1 MRIEPVGVIG
11 AGVMGSGVAQ
21 SLAQTGHRVHLVD
34 LTDEILARARARI
47 RRNLRLQRMLKREGA
62 GLEPEAALERIRFTT
77 DPGSLKEAEYLI
89 ENVVEKW
96 EVKKEVFTLLDSLC
110 PAGCIFA
117 SNTSAIP
124 ISRIASATRRPARV
138 IGVHFMNPVPLKDT
152 VEVIPGALT
161 SPETIDRTKALLK
174 SMNKECI
181 VVNDSP
187 GFVSNRVLML
197 TINEAIFVLQDKL
210 AKAEDVDRVF
220 TSCIGHAMGPLETA
234 DLIGLDTVLLSL
246 EVLYESFHDPKY
258 RPAPLLREM
267 VDAGRYGQKSGEGFF
282 PYTEAGGI
290 RSVRKTDP

>member
-1 MRIEPVGVIG
+1 MRTEPVGVIG

-34 LTDEILARARARI
+34 LAEEILARARARI
-47 RRNLRLQRMLKREGA
+47 RRNLRLQRMLGREGA
-62 GLEPEAALERIRFTT
+62 GLDPEAALERIRFTT
-77 DPGSLKEAEYLI
+77 DPGCLQEAEYLF

-124 ISRIASATRRPARV
+124 ISRIATATRRPARV
-138 IGVHFMNPVPLKDT
+138 IGVHFMNPVPLKNT

-181 VVNDSP
+181 VVHDSP

-197 TINEAIFVLQDKL
+197 TINEAIFVLQDQV
-210 AKAEDVDRVF
+210 ASAEDVDRVF

-258 RPAPLLREM
+258 KPAPLLREM
-267 VDAGRYGQKSGEGFF
+267 VDAGRCGQKSGEGFF
-282 PYTEAGGI
+282 LYAEAGGI
-290 RSVRKTDP
+290 RSLRETDP